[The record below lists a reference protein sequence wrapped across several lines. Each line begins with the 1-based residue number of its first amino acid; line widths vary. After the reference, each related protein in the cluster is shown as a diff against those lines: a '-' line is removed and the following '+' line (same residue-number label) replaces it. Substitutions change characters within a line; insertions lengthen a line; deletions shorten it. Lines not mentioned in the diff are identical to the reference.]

1 MNSRAL
7 GSARVSVV
15 GLGAMPLAIAGRP
28 SEAEAIRV
36 VHAALDAGMDWI
48 DTADAYCVDSADTG
62 YGERVVA
69 RALRERGGHRDE
81 VRVAT
86 KGGIVRPGGE
96 WQPDGRP
103 EHLRAACDA
112 SLKSLGVSSI
122 FLYQLHCPDPKV
134 YFPDSVGAIAELQ
147 REGKVQHVGLSN
159 VDVAHIRQARKI
171 VSVAAV
177 QNRCNVFERSPLA
190 SGVVDACERDGIAFI
205 AHSPVGGHRGHVRV
219 TSDATLGAVAG
230 RLGLSPYQV
239 AIAWLLAR
247 SPAIVVIPGASRV
260 ESARSSAAAGD
271 AVLSTADLHEI
282 DRAFPEPSAIARRLG
297 AAGREA
303 RHWVR
308 SLRQRTSGGR

>member
-1 MNSRAL
+1 MNSRPL

-28 SEAEAIRV
+28 SESDAVRV
-36 VHAALDAGMDWI
+36 VHAALDAGMNWI
-48 DTADAYCVDSADTG
+48 DTADAYCVDSTDTG
-62 YGERVVA
+62 YGERIVA
-69 RALRERGGHRDE
+69 RALREWSGPRDE

-96 WQPDGRP
+96 WRPHGKP

-112 SLKSLGVSSI
+112 SLKNLGVSSI
-122 FLYQLHCPDPKV
+122 FLYQFHCPDPDV

-147 REGKVQHVGLSN
+147 RQGKVQHVGLSN

-171 VSVAAV
+171 LSVAAV
-177 QNRCNVFERSPLA
+177 QNRCNVFERSPLTT
-190 SGVVDACERDGIAFI
+190 GVVDACERDGIAFI

-219 TSDATLGAVAG
+219 TSDPTLGAVAA
-230 RLGLSPYQV
+230 RLGLTPYQV

-247 SPAIVVIPGASRV
+247 SPAVVVIPGASRV

-271 AVLSTADLHEI
+271 VVLSAGDLDEL
-282 DRAFPEPSAIARRLG
+282 DRAFPEPSAIERRLR
-297 AAGREA
+297 AAGQEA

-308 SLRQRTSGGR
+308 SLRQRTPGGH